1 VLPLDVTQPAQVRG
15 AVAATVDRFGSIDVL
30 VNNAGYGQL
39 GVFEQ
44 TSPEEVRAQ
53 YETNVFGLMD
63 VTRAVAPLMRE
74 QRSGHIFNISSVGGL
89 KGVFGGS
96 VYNASKFAVE
106 GFTQALAEEMAHFG
120 VHVTAVA
127 PGFFR
132 TDFLDPSSATYT
144 ESAIADYQEPLAA
157 FLEFHH
163 DRNQNQA
170 GDPAKLGEVLVHLAT
185 LDNPPTSFVAGSD
198 AVEWATNVAQEHLGT
213 VATWRDLSTSTDGTW
228 ATGAA

>member
-1 VLPLDVTQPAQVRG
+1 VIPLGACSFWSFGDHPLDVTQPAQMRG

-96 VYNASKFAVE
+96 VYNA
-106 GFTQALAEEMAHFG
+106 
-120 VHVTAVA
+120 
-127 PGFFR
+127 R
-132 TDFLDPSSATYT
+132 SS
-144 ESAIADYQEPLAA
+144 P
-157 FLEFHH
+157 
-163 DRNQNQA
+163 
-170 GDPAKLGEVLVHLAT
+170 
-185 LDNPPTSFVAGSD
+185 
-198 AVEWATNVAQEHLGT
+198 
-213 VATWRDLSTSTDGTW
+213 
-228 ATGAA
+228 